1 MTNFELRT
9 LALAGVFRAASLVNT
24 LANDG
29 VISEQDLEISTNSL
43 FQTSPDDVLQVYDV
57 KGTNGAVENLH
68 AGFTTMNNQL
78 GKDSDKRNIDIARYV
93 VSMLFLERRLM
104 KNTAMLETLSSGI
117 ELATRQSE
125 HFSKTHENV
134 IANLADL
141 YSKTISELGPR
152 IMVNGEQSYLETTAI
167 SNKIRTVLLSGIRS
181 AVLWQQLGGRRWH
194 ILFQR
199 GRYLK
204 TAENLLEDSQIT
216 YH

>member
-9 LALAGVFRAASLVNT
+9 LALAGVFRAATLVNT
-24 LANDG
+24 LANKAS
-29 VISEQDLEISTNSL
+29 ISEQDLQISVNSI
-43 FQTSPDDVLQVYDV
+43 FQTSADDVLEIY
-57 KGTNGAVENLH
+57 GAVENLH
-68 AGFTTMNNQL
+68 TGFTTMNNQL
-78 GKDSDKRNIDIARYV
+78 GKDSDKRNMDIARYV

-104 KNTAMLETLSSGI
+104 KNSTMLETLSSGV

-125 HFSKTHENV
+125 HFSITHENV

-152 IMVNGEQSYLETTAI
+152 IMVNGEQNYLETVAI

-199 GRYLK
+199 SKYLK
-204 TAENLLEDSQIT
+204 TAQKLLEDSKIT